1 LTLYG
6 FKNDKNNKNNY
17 TKTDFSNTPIWPI
30 YETDKIVVPSVLD
43 KTLFGVIDV
52 FGKKQLT
59 YKGWPLYYF
68 GQDAQVRG
76 ANKGISFPAPAVW
89 PVVGKDTP
97 PAP

>member
-1 LTLYG
+1 IWKTYLCSGNFCSLPTYALESYQFLYH
-6 FKNDKNNKNNY
+6 
-17 TKTDFSNTPIWPI
+17 
-30 YETDKIVVPSVLD
+30 KILD

-76 ANKGISFPAPAVW
+76 ANKGISFPSPAVW

-97 PAP
+97 TAPQ